1 MKNQDAESINVD
13 INAAILAKV
22 KEISKVLGRDA
33 HALKTSDVIP
43 TSGVLDSAG
52 LMELMIWYETEFGL
66 SIPQE
71 DFTLEKLGSVDQM
84 AAYVT
89 SYNTRR

>member
-1 MKNQDAESINVD
+1 VKNEN

-22 KEISKVLGRDA
+22 RELSKVLGRDA
-33 HALKTSDVIP
+33 NTLKTSDVIP

-52 LMELMIWYETEFGL
+52 LMELMIWYEAEFGL

-71 DFTLEKLGSVDQM
+71 DFTIEKLGSVDQM
-84 AAYVT
+84 AAYLI
-89 SYNTRR
+89 SYNTRT

>member
-1 MKNQDAESINVD
+1 MKNEGIQ
-13 INAAILAKV
+13 AAILTKV
-22 KEISKVLGRDA
+22 KELSKSLGRDA

-52 LMELMIWYETEFGL
+52 LMELMIWYEAEFAL

-84 AAYVT
+84 AAYVAVHST
-89 SYNTRR
+89 PA